1 MFRNLLCFT
10 NLHHIAKKNK
20 RKSLKNINGIK
31 TYAELEKVIQTA
43 KQSSVLRIF
52 YLRIKN
58 AKEQKL
64 RFALSL

>member
-1 MFRNLLCFT
+1 MST
-10 NLHHIAKKNK
+10 E
-20 RKSLKNINGIK
+20 LKLTLNVEAY
-31 TYAELEKVIQTA
+31 YAELEKVIQTA